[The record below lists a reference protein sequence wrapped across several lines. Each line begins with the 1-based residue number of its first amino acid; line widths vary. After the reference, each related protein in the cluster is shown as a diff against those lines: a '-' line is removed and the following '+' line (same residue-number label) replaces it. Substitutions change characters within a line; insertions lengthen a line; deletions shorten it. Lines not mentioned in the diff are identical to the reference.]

1 MGRAAQEEEDKRV
14 PHGIFLLSLICLVA
28 EKTKGEE
35 EGGNFVFY
43 VLDFEQWKY
52 LLICCE
58 ETMEKKNEFS
68 LPSMDFASH
77 VFSTTKQ
84 WIAFI
89 LIAQEI
95 LEKKPFFQLLF
106 VFV

>member
-43 VLDFEQWKY
+43 VLDFEQ
-52 LLICCE
+52 
-58 ETMEKKNEFS
+58 
-68 LPSMDFASH
+68 
-77 VFSTTKQ
+77 
-84 WIAFI
+84 
-89 LIAQEI
+89 
-95 LEKKPFFQLLF
+95 
-106 VFV
+106 